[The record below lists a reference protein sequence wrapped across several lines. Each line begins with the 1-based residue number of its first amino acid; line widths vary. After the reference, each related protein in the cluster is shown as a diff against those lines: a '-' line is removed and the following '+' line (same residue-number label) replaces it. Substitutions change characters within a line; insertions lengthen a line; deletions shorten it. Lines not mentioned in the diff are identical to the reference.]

1 MHCQVGS
8 SAVSVQFQGSFRAV
22 SGRVYCAIS
31 VQIQSSQSYS
41 SVTFHVVYRAIS
53 VQCQVGSSAVSEQ
66 RLIGLSSAICS
77 AVSVPFLVGYRAI
90 SVHYWGVCST
100 ISVRCQVD
108 NRAILVQF

>member
-8 SAVSVQFQGSFRAV
+8 SAVSVQFQVGCTVPFQCKFRAV
-22 SGRVYCAIS
+22 RVIHH
-31 VQIQSSQSYS
+31 
-41 SVTFHVVYRAIS
+41 VTFYVVYRAIS